1 MNIILMINPIMRIP
15 RDQILK
21 PALPD
26 NAAIKVI
33 GLGGTGSIL
42 WRYLMVF
49 LAALGKPVRVYAID
63 GDEFE
68 PKNSERMLFSTFGNK
83 AQVTVDEYKLRFKGS
98 CVSLFAIPDY
108 LKPDNIGKL
117 IREGDYV
124 FALVD
129 NHKTRRLL
137 SAHCS
142 TLANCSLISAGN
154 DGVEEEGGVKL
165 RGTYASCQ
173 IFLRRDGKNITP
185 PLTHLHPEIANPAD
199 QAPSDVHCTD
209 LIIGAP
215 QLLFA
220 NLAAASLA
228 LNAFFLLLSGGLF
241 YNEVGVDITE
251 ALMRPIQ
258 ILPDDEAGRSA
269 ARQPGPEKT

>member
-15 RDQILK
+15 RDKILK
-21 PALPD
+21 PTSPD

-33 GLGGTGSIL
+33 GLGGVGSIFF
-42 WRYLMVF
+42 RYLVLF

-63 GDEFE
+63 RDEFE
-68 PKNSERMLFSTFGNK
+68 PKNSERMFSTFGNK

-108 LKPDNIGKL
+108 IKPDNIEKL
-117 IREGDYV
+117 IREGDFV

-142 TLANCSLISAGN
+142 TLADCSLISAGN

-173 IFLRRDGKNITP
+173 IFLRRDGENITP
-185 PLTHLHPEIANPAD
+185 PLTYLHPEIANPAD
-199 QAPSDVHCTD
+199 QAPGDVHCTD
-209 LIIGAP
+209 LIVSAP

-228 LNAFFLLLSGGLF
+228 LNAFWLLLCGGLH
-241 YNEVGVDITE
+241 YNEVGVDVAE

-258 ILPDDEAGRSA
+258 ILPNDEPGCAA
-269 ARQPGPEKT
+269 ARQPGPENT